1 VFIFLNI
8 YFYYLESLEATN
20 PTSPESHYKSGMP
33 ELKRALKNFI
43 IGIGLLSSAITVKN
57 EFNKYKSETPD
68 EKLAREN
75 EGRARVAEADASAA
89 GATDDITYANL
100 KLKQHYEVVTI
111 NKKQEAKTEGK
122 ISELQ
127 AQIKAIQDKADW
139 SKQPNSIETELRLA
153 RLKRALAA
161 EQVQH
166 RRDQAAVDQSVK
178 TTTSYYEEIHKE
190 KDETKFY
197 AKINQEEIEDEIK
210 KSSMLG
216 FDFSYL

>member
-1 VFIFLNI
+1 MFIFVNI
-8 YFYYLESLEATN
+8 YFYYLESLESTN
-20 PTSPESHYKSGMP
+20 PTRPASHLKSGMP
-33 ELKRALKNFI
+33 ELKRALRNFI
-43 IGIGLLSSAITVKN
+43 LGIGLLSSSITVKN
-57 EFNKYKSETPD
+57 EFNKYTSETPE

-75 EGRARVAEADASAA
+75 KGRARIAEADASAA
-89 GATDDITYANL
+89 GATDDKTYTNL
-100 KLKQHYEVVTI
+100 KLKQHYEVVNI

-127 AQIKAIQDKADW
+127 AEIKAIEDKADW
-139 SKQPNSIETELRLA
+139 SKQPNSIENELKLS
-153 RLKRALAA
+153 RLKRNLAA
-161 EQVQH
+161 EKVQH
-166 RRDQAAVDQSVK
+166 SRDQAAVEQSVK